1 MIVPQWLIA
10 CFLVS
15 FSAGVTAETERFMA
29 ADSEGIEAFRIGNA
43 LLLNLEAGVKAP
55 ITIPRLMAPLRSI
68 EWMGDESGPT
78 IKLSPEPDSWKLSW
92 KGEKAGRAT
101 IVLTFDSPPLLPEEV
116 KPIKAAGDGSFFLPA
131 HLAVTRGEK
140 IRYEPQPNK
149 NTVGYWV
156 GKKDSAAWT
165 IKLDQPGRFSVAI
178 LQGCGRGQG
187 GSQAS
192 ISFISPVKDVYPSI
206 DFEVVETGHFQNFQ
220 WHHLGEVQ
228 IRHTEVEVIVA
239 PKNISKGALMDI
251 RAVHLVRLP
260 DAKP

>member
-1 MIVPQWLIA
+1 MSATALVFLVCLVLPSLSSAEQQRFEAAESKDVQATRGERTVRLLIA
-10 CFLVS
+10 AKMDGPV
-15 FSAGVTAETERFMA
+15 
-29 ADSEGIEAFRIGNA
+29 
-43 LLLNLEAGVKAP
+43 
-55 ITIPRLMAPLRSI
+55 TIPRLAAPLRSMHWEGEDADAGLRLKPEQETWI
-68 EWMGDESGPT
+68 ITWKKRPKGD
-78 IKLSPEPDSWKLSW
+78 
-92 KGEKAGRAT
+92 AT
-101 IVLTFDSPPLLPEEV
+101 LVLEFDAEPLLLSEV
-116 KPIKAAGDGSFFLPA
+116 TPAEPAGDGSFYLPA

-140 IRYEPQPNK
+140 IRYEPQPYK
-149 NTVGYWV
+149 NTVGYWA
-156 GKKDSAAWT
+156 GKEDSAAWT
-165 IKLDQPGRFSVAI
+165 IKLDQPGRFSVAV